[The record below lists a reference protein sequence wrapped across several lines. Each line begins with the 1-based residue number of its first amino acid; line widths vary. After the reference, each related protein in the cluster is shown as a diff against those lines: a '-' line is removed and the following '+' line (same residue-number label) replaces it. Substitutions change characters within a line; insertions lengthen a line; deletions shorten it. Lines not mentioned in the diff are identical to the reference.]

1 MIDVGGISPFD
12 LIQPMKITI
21 GFLQGNYKYKLHA
34 VYIIRSTSM
43 FKFAFKVAKQFMKQD
58 TIRKVNVLNNDSA

>member
-43 FKFAFKVAKQFMKQD
+43 FKFAFKVAKQFMK
-58 TIRKVNVLNNDSA
+58 